1 MSTHATIAVLN
12 SDNTISSV
20 YLHSD
25 GYTSFAGRMLLE
37 HYNTQEKAEALVALG
52 DLSRLAPSIAKPLGH
67 DFGTPV
73 DGYTVAYGRD
83 RSESDVCPQKQ
94 DLQCFRIYAEGF
106 TYLFANGRWVTMS
119 RKGSK
124 YLSLTLEQQTDMS
137 DSYFVHPEAK

>member
-12 SDNTISSV
+12 ADNTISSI

-25 GYTSFAGRMLLE
+25 GYKSYAGRMLLA

-52 DLSRLAPSIAKPLGH
+52 DLSALAPSIDKPLGH
-67 DFGTPV
+67 SFATPV
-73 DGYTVAYGRD
+73 RGYTIAYGRD
-83 RSESDVCPQKQ
+83 RGESNVSAQKQ
-94 DLQCFRIYAEGF
+94 DIQSFRRNSEGF

-124 YLSLTLEQQTDMS
+124 YLSLTQEQQTEMGTD
-137 DSYFVHPEAK
+137 YFVHPEAK